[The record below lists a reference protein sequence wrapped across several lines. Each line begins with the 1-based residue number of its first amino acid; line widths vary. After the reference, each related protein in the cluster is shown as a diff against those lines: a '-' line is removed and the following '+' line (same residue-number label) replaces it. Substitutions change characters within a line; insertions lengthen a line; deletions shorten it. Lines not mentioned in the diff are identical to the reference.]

1 MAVGYVAIAVPLGV
15 VLGTRRLWGS
25 KLAAPGAACDLIW
38 SGVCQARQVLLFRFH
53 RVVLRVWVAGVL
65 GAARVAGSGRRVLF
79 SLICGDWLPDD
90 R

>member
-1 MAVGYVAIAVPLGV
+1 V
-15 VLGTRRLWGS
+15 VLS
-25 KLAAPGAACDLIW
+25 
-38 SGVCQARQVLLFRFH
+38 
-53 RVVLRVWVAGVL
+53 VWVAGVL